1 MLLKLA
7 WRNIWRNKRR
17 TFITMAS
24 VFFAVL
30 LSVMLKGIKEG
41 TYDKMME
48 NLLGSHMGYI
58 QVQEKAYWDERT
70 IDNSFFKDEALVQ
83 KIKSIPEV
91 IQVIPR
97 IQTETPVLNAK
108 NELKMCSMV
117 GIDVEQ
123 EKQFSKIHTRIS
135 QGAYLKEDEKGVLIG
150 KKLAKILNLKVGD
163 ELILSNG
170 QGYHG
175 DIINTI
181 LPVKGVFSMGSPDLN
196 ERLIYISQT
205 QMGKLLGVSNLITSY
220 QITVDDPDSSS
231 YVAKEIQAAV
241 GDQYNVLSWEEMA
254 PELKS
259 MIEGDRGE
267 GIIISG
273 ILYLVISFGIFGT
286 ILMMLSERTREF
298 GVLVAIGM
306 KRWYLAIVIFVEVL
320 LMSLLGVLVGG
331 AVSYPFLMYFHYNP
345 IRFGDE
351 MAEVYE
357 DMGMEAVLQAS
368 IDPNLIINQAI
379 IISVIVFFLSLYPML
394 KIKRIKVM
402 EAMRS

>member
-41 TYDKMME
+41 TYEKMME

-58 QVQEKAYWDERT
+58 QVQEKSYWDDRT
-70 IDNSFFKDEALVQ
+70 IDNSFFKDEDLVQ
-83 KIKSIPEV
+83 KIKSVFEV
-91 IQVIPR
+91 SQVIPR
-97 IQTETPVLNAK
+97 IQTETAVLNAK

-123 EKQFSKIHTRIS
+123 EKLFSKLHTRIS
-135 QGAYLKEDEKGVLIG
+135 QGSYLKEDEEGVLIG

-163 ELILSNG
+163 DLILSNG

-175 DIINTI
+175 DILNTI
-181 LPVKGVFSMGSPDLN
+181 LPIKGIFSMGSPDLN

-205 QMGKLLGVSNLITSY
+205 QMDKLLGVQHLITSY
-220 QITVDDPDSSS
+220 QITVADSDITAD
-231 YVAKEIQAAV
+231 VATQIQIKV
-241 GDQYNVLSWEEMA
+241 GNKYNVLPWEEMA

-286 ILMMLSERTREF
+286 ILMMLSERAREF

-306 KRWYLAIVIFVEVL
+306 KRWYLSLVVFIEVL

-331 AVSYPFLMYFHYNP
+331 LVSYPFLLYFHFNP
-345 IRFGDE
+345 IRFGEE

-357 DMGMEAVLQAS
+357 DLGMEAVLQAS

-379 IISVIVFFLSLYPML
+379 IITVIVFFLSLYPML
-394 KIKRIKVM
+394 KIKKIVVM